1 MRKLVIIV
9 LLASS
14 AAAQAAPAVKTT
26 FDREAIQREQRIKDL
41 SEPPPSVRNICR
53 GC

>member
-1 MRKLVIIV
+1 MPKFVIIA
-9 LLASS
+9 LLAS
-14 AAAQAAPAVKTT
+14 AAVAQAAPAVKT

-41 SEPPPSVRNICR
+41 SEAPPSARNICR

>member
-1 MRKLVIIV
+1 MSKLVIIA

-14 AAAQAAPAVKTT
+14 AVAQAAPAVKT
-26 FDREAIQREQRIKDL
+26 FDREAVQREQRIKDL